1 MQVTVERRLK
11 SVFEQ
16 YIENYEKGGFKY
28 LSWVGFMYE
37 VVSSA
42 SNGKLDILQE
52 LLRVEVEADGK
63 LWEEGRFVDS
73 PKKEFG
79 FAGRRI
85 PLDDLSL
92 SFLEDCYKGL
102 YAVGVKN
109 MGTCTFKSFIADLT
123 SDIRFEYLLADA
135 NLTREEF
142 LNALDNQETLV
153 QPSVTYTAIEDVFQ
167 EVAMVGGHRVSIATS
182 GEYVPIEESDNVL
195 RYMFGKTKNN
205 VIVVGKSPEQL
216 EHMLLNIDSIKS
228 VYQAPISQLII
239 YRFNALSIV
248 DFDVNGKV
256 VVNRNSLNNIIT
268 IANQNPFVVLAIDN
282 ISLLLNSQRSLIGS
296 PLGKESPNVRIIGLE
311 LEGSSNIANIL
322 SKAVVKRMF
331 NSVYLKKMD
340 KVDEVDFL
348 RINYNNTHKDVGVK
362 VDDGIF
368 EKVVSEVERYSGNV
382 LADAMTLLDNVVMT
396 AKHQGF
402 SEVNDTLLTD
412 TVRRMYAVKSL
423 SLGSDVFLSLQ
434 ETLSNQIYQQADVIE
449 EICSTLKISQAGI
462 HDKTKPLGSFLFLGS
477 TGVGKTFLAQKLAE
491 NLFGDEENLV
501 RLDMSEFIMEH
512 DAHKIL
518 GTAPGYQGY
527 GDVPPL
533 VAALMENPN
542 RVILLDEIEKAD
554 TSVLDLF
561 LQVLDNGKLVVGT
574 GQTVDFTKC
583 IIVMTSNFG
592 AQDILMN
599 EGVGFGD
606 HGVADKKSEVID
618 SLFSPNSAFRP
629 EFLNRFDNIVVFNP
643 LTDETLIDILKVELS
658 KLETMRDIKFNL
670 DDDVYRFLVDEVKKS
685 ELGAR
690 EIKRVFRKNI
700 TLPVADTL
708 LRNKTINTID
718 INTTDSGIEVIVN
731 E

>member
-1 MQVTVERRLK
+1 MQVDVDRRLK
-11 SVFEQ
+11 AVFDQ
-16 YIENYEKGGFKY
+16 YISNYENGGFKY
-28 LSWVGFMYE
+28 LSWISFMYE
-37 VVSSA
+37 VVA
-42 SNGKLDILQE
+42 STNTNKLDILQD
-52 LLRVEVEADGK
+52 LLRGEVEEDGK
-63 LWEEGRFVDS
+63 LWDEGRFEDT
-73 PKKEFG
+73 PRKEFV
-79 FAGRRI
+79 FAGRQI

-92 SFLEDCYKGL
+92 SFLEDCYNGL
-102 YAVGVKN
+102 YLVGSKN
-109 MGTCTFKSFIADLT
+109 LGTCTFKSFIAHIITDMRLA
-123 SDIRFEYLLADA
+123 YLLNDA
-135 NLTREEF
+135 NLTREAF
-142 LNALDNQETLV
+142 LNALDDQEALV
-153 QPSVTYTAIEDVFQ
+153 KPSVTYTAIEDVFQ
-167 EVAMVGGHRVSIATS
+167 EVAMVGGHRVCLEPTT
-182 GEYVPIEESDNVL
+182 EYVPIEEADNVL

-205 VIVVGKSPEQL
+205 VIVVGKSPAQL
-216 EHMLLNIDSIKS
+216 EHLLLNIDDIKN
-228 VYQAPISQLII
+228 VYKAPISQMVI

-256 VVNRNSLNNIIT
+256 VVNRHALNNMIM

-282 ISLLLNSQRSLIGS
+282 ISLLLNSQRSLLGT
-296 PLGKESPNVRIIGLE
+296 PLGKDSQNVRIIGLE
-311 LEGSSNIANIL
+311 LEGSSNVANIL
-322 SKAVVKRMF
+322 SKSVVKRMF
-331 NSVYLKKMD
+331 NSVYLKKLD
-340 KVDEVDFL
+340 REDEIDFI
-348 RINYNNTHKDVGVK
+348 RINYTNTHKDVDVK
-362 VDDGIF
+362 VDDDIF
-368 EKVVSEVERYSGNV
+368 ERVVSEVERYSGNV
-382 LADAMTLLDNVVMT
+382 MTDAMTLLDNVVMT
-396 AKHQGF
+396 AKHKGF
-402 SEVNDTLLTD
+402 DEVTPILLTD
-412 TVRRMYAVKSL
+412 TVRRMYSVKSL
-423 SLGSDVFLSLQ
+423 SLGSEVFLDLQ
-434 ETLSNQIYQQADVIE
+434 STLSNQIYQQDDVIE
-449 EICSTLKISQAGI
+449 EVCSTLKISQAGI

-527 GDVPPL
+527 GETPPL

-561 LQVLDNGKLVVGT
+561 LQVLDNGKLVIGS

-606 HGVADKKSEVID
+606 NEVVDKKSEVID
-618 SLFSPNSAFRP
+618 SLFSPSSAFRP

-643 LTDETLIDILKVELS
+643 LTDKTLIDILKVELG
-658 KLETMRDIKFNL
+658 KLESMKDIKFNL
-670 DDDVYRFLVDEVKKS
+670 DDDVYTFLVDEVKKS

-718 INTTDSGIEVIVN
+718 INTTENGIEVIVN